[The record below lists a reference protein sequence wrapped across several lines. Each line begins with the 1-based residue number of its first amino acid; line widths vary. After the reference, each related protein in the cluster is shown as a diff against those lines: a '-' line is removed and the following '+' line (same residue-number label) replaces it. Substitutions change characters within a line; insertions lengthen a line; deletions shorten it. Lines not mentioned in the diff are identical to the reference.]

1 MFEVDGDKLD
11 LRFNMNKIK
20 TVEAMHKVSVMN
32 ELRNTQGLLSFNVL
46 EALFTVGL
54 YNTTQEQAVNGKK
67 AQDIFE
73 TLLRNEGY
81 ESVAAAVVTKLQED
95 LGFLFR

>member
-1 MFEVDGDKLD
+1 MFVVDGDNLE

-20 TVEAMHKVSVMN
+20 TVETMHKVSMMS
-32 ELRNTQGLLSFNVL
+32 ELSQSQGILSFSLL

-54 YNTTQEQAVNGKK
+54 YNTTKETTIAGKK

-73 TLLRNEGY
+73 SLLKEEGY
-81 ESVAAAVVTKLQED
+81 GNINAAVVGKLQED